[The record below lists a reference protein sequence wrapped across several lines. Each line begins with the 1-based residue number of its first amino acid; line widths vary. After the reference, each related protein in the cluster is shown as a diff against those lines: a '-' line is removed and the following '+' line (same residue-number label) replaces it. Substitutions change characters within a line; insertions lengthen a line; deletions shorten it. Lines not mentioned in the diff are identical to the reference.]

1 MRWNVSWIKLTANE
15 THIQKKKK
23 KSCHPIIR
31 FNRLIVNI
39 LHFLRFNVF
48 SLFFFLA
55 LSSKTVNVDSTRFPY
70 PYQFQ
75 LMKQKTSLVE
85 IVLRFVFTFFSFFF
99 FFFPN
104 VAYVGSDRLVD
115 SWSRPKGGGHASSVW
130 QIVRLIV

>member
-15 THIQKKKK
+15 THIHINKK

-39 LHFLRFNVF
+39 LHFLRFNIF
-48 SLFFFLA
+48 FLSFFFA

-75 LMKQKTSLVE
+75 LMKQKASLVE
-85 IVLRFVFTFFSFFF
+85 IVLRFVSTFFFLFFLFFF
-99 FFFPN
+99 N
-104 VAYVGSDRLVD
+104 VGSDRLVD
-115 SWSRPKGGGHASSVW
+115 TWSRPSGRGHASSVW

>member
-15 THIQKKKK
+15 THIHINKK

-48 SLFFFLA
+48 SSLFFSLYHRKRSTSIRRGFPIRINSNWWNKKLP
-55 LSSKTVNVDSTRFPY
+55 SSKLSYGLFP
-70 PYQFQ
+70 
-75 LMKQKTSLVE
+75 
-85 IVLRFVFTFFSFFF
+85 RFFF
-99 FFFPN
+99 FFFFFFN
-104 VAYVGSDRLVD
+104 VGSDRLVD
-115 SWSRPKGGGHASSVW
+115 TWSRPSGREHASSVW